1 LYGGANES
9 DSKAA
14 KAAGHELVS
23 SLSSSPSQLPTTN
36 GNEWYSACFFCQH
49 STHLFFV

>member
-1 LYGGANES
+1 MAKQFARDTKFGNGRWLYGGANES

-23 SLSSSPSQLPTTN
+23 SLSSSPSQLPH
-36 GNEWYSACFFCQH
+36 NEWE
-49 STHLFFV
+49 